1 MTKIS
6 TAELERR
13 LERAR
18 VYREEEPAFFRLLL
32 DAWVYTHVP
41 LSDDHPRL
49 RLVQFRHPEGFLA
62 VPLFTSEVK
71 ARFAGRGLVVRTVKF
86 TGRELLTGTCVNTK
100 KSYPKDHPSD

>member
-6 TAELERR
+6 TVELEWL

-18 VYREEEPAFFRLLL
+18 THRKEEPVFFRLLF

-49 RLVQFRHPEGFLA
+49 RLVQLRHPEGLLA
-62 VPLFTSEVK
+62 VPFFISEAK